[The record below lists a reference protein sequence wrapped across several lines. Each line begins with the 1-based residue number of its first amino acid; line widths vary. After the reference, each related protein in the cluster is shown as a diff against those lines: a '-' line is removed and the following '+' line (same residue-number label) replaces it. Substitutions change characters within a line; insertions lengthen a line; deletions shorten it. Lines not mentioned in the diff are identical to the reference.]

1 MSVLVDT
8 NILLRSAQPSHHLC
22 SRATHAVTKLMRQ
35 NETVFFCAQNIAEF
49 WSVATRPAD
58 ANGLGFSHDEV
69 LNEVGHIEALL
80 TLLPDGPGIYA
91 EWKRLVKDHRVQG
104 IKVYDA
110 RLVAVANIYGV
121 GGILTFNTADFKR
134 YGTIN
139 VLDPASLLS

>member
-22 SRATHAVTKLMRQ
+22 SRATHAV
-35 NETVFFCAQNIAEF
+35 

-69 LNEVGHIEALL
+69 LNEIGHIEALL

-91 EWKRLVKDHRVQG
+91 EWKRLVKDHGVQG
-104 IKVYDA
+104 LKVFDA
-110 RLVAVANIYGV
+110 RLIAVRISTASVAYSPS
-121 GGILTFNTADFKR
+121 ILRTSSVTGPSMCLIPRRCVLSHCFP
-134 YGTIN
+134 TI
-139 VLDPASLLS
+139 LSTL